1 MNGRSE
7 RSWDPWIVQK
17 VDCDRNRAIPLVML
31 LERCDRSVCTR
42 DPVEAKKVYLYD
54 RKGKRKQV
62 KVVLPPEGDRVG
74 YGVGGS

>member
-1 MNGRSE
+1 
-7 RSWDPWIVQK
+7 
-17 VDCDRNRAIPLVML
+17 
-31 LERCDRSVCTR
+31 VCTR